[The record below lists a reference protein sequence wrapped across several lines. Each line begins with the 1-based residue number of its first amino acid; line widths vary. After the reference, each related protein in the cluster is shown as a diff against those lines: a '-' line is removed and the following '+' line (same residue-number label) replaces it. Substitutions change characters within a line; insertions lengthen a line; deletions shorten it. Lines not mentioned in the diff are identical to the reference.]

1 MKDPILRLRLLRD
14 PLLRSTNLVFALTT
28 GVFLGSLYLTP
39 IFLQEVMGQS
49 AIRSGTTTF
58 LEVIGV
64 AVGSQTIG
72 RLYPRFGP
80 RVIAVIG
87 GLCLTAYLALFLLVD
102 DSTSLWL
109 VRALMF
115 FGGVGNAGTF
125 LAVQT
130 SMFTNISHADTGHA
144 SAIYNT
150 VRQSS
155 IAINVAIVTTIV
167 TGAGGTALAAF
178 HDAYLAATILAALGT
193 FLAWLLI
200 DTRLASSTMTGGTPT
215 PESDLGTA

>member
-1 MKDPILRLRLLRD
+1 LRLLRD
-14 PLLRSTNLVFALTT
+14 PLLRSTNLVFALTS
-28 GVFLGSLYLTP
+28 GVFIGSLYLTP

-49 AIRSGTTTF
+49 AIRSGTTTS

-72 RLYPRFGP
+72 RLYPRYGP
-80 RVIAVIG
+80 RVIAVMG
-87 GLCLTAYLALFLLVD
+87 GLCLTVYLALFLLVD

-109 VRALMF
+109 IRALMF
-115 FGGVGNAGTF
+115 FGGVGNAGTL

-130 SMFTNISHADTGHA
+130 SMFANISHADTGHA

-150 VRQSS
+150 MRQSS
-155 IAINVAIVTTIV
+155 IAINIAIVTTIV
-167 TGAGGTALAAF
+167 SGAGGTALAAF
-178 HDAYLAATILAALGT
+178 HDAYLAATILAAIGT
-193 FLAWLLI
+193 LLAWLLI
-200 DTRLASSTMTGGTPT
+200 DTRLARSTMTGGTPR